1 MEQNRPKQ
9 TDQQATNAAL
19 AALAAAGNAFAL
31 GQLWE
36 VNKGFVRRQL
46 WQWYEKNQT
55 VADSAGLS
63 FEDLVQEGYFAV
75 DYAAKHYSAEQGSFT
90 TYLSYALLKQIRTA
104 TCGEHTRGVT
114 TEDGRRVAVS
124 ANPLNDCTSLD
135 APLDGE
141 DKGSSTKG
149 ETIEDP
155 AAAQAFQTAEDD
167 LYTEELHN
175 ALEDA
180 MTKILTDQEAHVLRR
195 RYYDSQTLRAI
206 GEELGVHCERI
217 RQIER
222 KACRKLSGLSSI
234 QRWHD
239 DVITTRA
246 WRGTGWNAWSRYGSV
261 QERTAEY
268 LEEKE
273 EERFNYYA
281 WRDQMIREHY
291 ADLEAAG
298 YFDRHPEWR
307 ASLEPRTDSK
317 ESTPPG
323 GEV

>member
-104 TCGEHTRGVT
+104 TCGEHTRGVI
-114 TEDGRRVAVS
+114 TEDGR
-124 ANPLNDCTSLD
+124 
-135 APLDGE
+135 
-141 DKGSSTKG
+141 
-149 ETIEDP
+149 
-155 AAAQAFQTAEDD
+155 
-167 LYTEELHN
+167 
-175 ALEDA
+175 
-180 MTKILTDQEAHVLRR
+180 
-195 RYYDSQTLRAI
+195 
-206 GEELGVHCERI
+206 
-217 RQIER
+217 
-222 KACRKLSGLSSI
+222 
-234 QRWHD
+234 
-239 DVITTRA
+239 
-246 WRGTGWNAWSRYGSV
+246 
-261 QERTAEY
+261 
-268 LEEKE
+268 
-273 EERFNYYA
+273 
-281 WRDQMIREHY
+281 RDQMIREHY
-291 ADLEAAG
+291 ADFEAAG
-298 YFDRHPEWR
+298 YFDRHPEQR
-307 ASLEPRTDSK
+307 PSLEPRTNPE

-323 GEV
+323 EV

>member
-1 MEQNRPKQ
+1 MEQKQ
-9 TDQQATNAAL
+9 AKNDQQATNAAL
-19 AALAAAGNAFAL
+19 AALAAAGNTFAL

-36 VNKGFVRRQL
+36 VNKGFIRRQL
-46 WQWYEKNQT
+46 WQWYEKNKP
-55 VADSAGLS
+55 VADNAGLS

-75 DYAAKHYSAEQGSFT
+75 DYAAKHYSAEQGNFT

-114 TEDGRRVAVS
+114 TDDGRRVAVS
-124 ANPLNDCTSLD
+124 TNPLNECSSLD
-135 APLDGE
+135 VRLDE
-141 DKGSSTKG
+141 ADEGSSTKG
-149 ETIEDP
+149 ETLEDP
-155 AAAQAFQTAEDD
+155 AATQAFQTAEDD

>member
-1 MEQNRPKQ
+1 MKENRPNQ

-19 AALAAAGNAFAL
+19 AALAAAGNTFAL

-36 VNKGFVRRQL
+36 VNKGFLHRL
-46 WQWYEKNQT
+46 FWQWYSKNKAI
-55 VADSAGLS
+55 ADNAGLTL
-63 FEDLVQEGYFAV
+63 EDFDQEAFFAV
-75 DYAAKHYSAEQGSFT
+75 QAAAIAYTPEKGAFT
-90 TYLSYALLKQIRTA
+90 TLLYYYVQSQINKA
-104 TCGEHTRGVT
+104 VFGEHRRNIT

-155 AAAQAFQTAEDD
+155 AATQAFQTAEDD

-180 MTKILTDQEAHVLRR
+180 MTKILTDQEADVLRR
-195 RYYDSQTLRAI
+195 RYYDKKSLRAVGKEI
-206 GEELGVHCERI
+206 GVQCERV
-217 RQIER
+217 RQIEQKAFR
-222 KACRKLSGLSSI
+222 KMKGLSSI

-246 WRGTGWNAWSRYGSV
+246 WRGTGWN
-261 QERTAEY
+261 
-268 LEEKE
+268 L
-273 EERFNYYA
+273 
-281 WRDQMIREHY
+281 
-291 ADLEAAG
+291 
-298 YFDRHPEWR
+298 
-307 ASLEPRTDSK
+307 SLIHI
-317 ESTPPG
+317 
-323 GEV
+323 

>member
-19 AALAAAGNAFAL
+19 AALAAAGNSFAL

-46 WQWYEKNQT
+46 WQWYEKNKP
-55 VADSAGLS
+55 VADNAGLS

-104 TCGEHTRGVT
+104 TCGEHARVVATK
-114 TEDGRRVAVS
+114 DGRHVAVS
-124 ANPLNDCTSLD
+124 ANPLNECTSLD
-135 APLDGE
+135 IRLDE
-141 DKGSSTKG
+141 TDEGSSTKG

-155 AAAQAFQTAEDD
+155 AATQAFQTAEDD

-175 ALEDA
+175 ALEEALSHLAAKQADVVRRHYFEGQ
-180 MTKILTDQEAHVLRR
+180 TLKEISQEDGTTLNAARNREQAAFIALRR
-195 RYYDSQTLRAI
+195 NPQ
-206 GEELGVHCERI
+206 
-217 RQIER
+217 
-222 KACRKLSGLSSI
+222 I
-234 QRWHD
+234 QRWRD
-239 DVITTRA
+239 EIISARA
-246 WRGTGWNAWSRYGSV
+246 WNGTGFGAWNHRGSV
-261 QERTAEY
+261 EERTVEY
-268 LEEKE
+268 LEKKE
-273 EERFNYYA
+273 EERFDYYA

-291 ADLEAAG
+291 ADFEAAG
-298 YFDRHPEWR
+298 YFDRHPEQR
-307 ASLEPRTDSK
+307 PSLEHRPSPE

>member
-75 DYAAKHYSAEQGSFT
+75 DYAATHYSTEQGSFT
-90 TYLSYALLKQIRTA
+90 TYLHYALLRQIRAA
-104 TCGEHTRGVT
+104 TCGEHMRRVT
-114 TEDGRRVAVS
+114 TEDGRVVAVS
-124 ANPLNDCTSLD
+124 ANPLNECSSLD
-135 APLDGE
+135 LRLDE
-141 DKGSSTKG
+141 TDEGSSTKG

-155 AAAQAFQTAEDD
+155 AATQAFQTAEDD

-175 ALEDA
+175 ALEEALSQLAAKQADVVRRHYFEGQSL
-180 MTKILTDQEAHVLRR
+180 KEISQEDGTTINAARNREQAAFIALRR
-195 RYYDSQTLRAI
+195 NPQ
-206 GEELGVHCERI
+206 
-217 RQIER
+217 
-222 KACRKLSGLSSI
+222 I
-234 QRWHD
+234 QRWRD
-239 DVITTRA
+239 EIISAKA
-246 WRGTGWNAWSRYGSV
+246 WSGTGFGAWNHHGSV
-261 QERTAEY
+261 EERTVEY
-268 LEEKE
+268 LDDWETKSK
-273 EERFNYYA
+273 A
-281 WRDQMIREHY
+281 WAAERDQMIREHY
-291 ADLEAAG
+291 ADFEAFG
-298 YFDRHPEWR
+298 YFDRHTEQRPN
-307 ASLEPRTDSK
+307 LEPRTDPK